1 MQPMCMQVARIGE
14 VVSKCEWEP
23 ESSLPPELVAEYNE
37 GVERELVDEVYSSG
51 GRTLH
56 TICSQP
62 LSRPAKMPCQHVAIN
77 DEG

>member
-1 MQPMCMQVARIGE
+1 MARIGE

-37 GVERELVDEVYSSG
+37 GVEQELVDEVYSSG

-56 TICSQP
+56 TICSKP
-62 LSRPAKMPCQHVAIN
+62 WSCPAGIPGYLDKGG
-77 DEG
+77 DLTTS